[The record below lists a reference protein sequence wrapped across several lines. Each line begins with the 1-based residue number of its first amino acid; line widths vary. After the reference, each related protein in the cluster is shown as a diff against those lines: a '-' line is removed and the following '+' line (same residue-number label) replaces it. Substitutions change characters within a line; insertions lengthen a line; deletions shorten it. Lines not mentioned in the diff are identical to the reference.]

1 MRNGRDISDVSH
13 PTSGEKP
20 SAADQRSRRL
30 CVAHKVPGLLRQP
43 PRKAEAGLLSPK
55 FGSSL
60 LRRAPTRSARKLALA
75 ASIEHTSASLE
86 ASVRFGYVA
95 GTTGAR

>member
-43 PRKAEAGLLSPK
+43 PRKAEAGL